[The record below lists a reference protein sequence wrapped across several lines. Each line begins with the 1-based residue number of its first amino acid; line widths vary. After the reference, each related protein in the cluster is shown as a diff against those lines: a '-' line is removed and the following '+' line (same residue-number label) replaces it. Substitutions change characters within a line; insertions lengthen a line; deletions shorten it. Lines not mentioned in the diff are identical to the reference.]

1 MAKYRLNL
9 ILLAALIR
17 VQISTPL
24 RYPNRRDRN
33 LLRLPSVARAA
44 AKANFVLRRI
54 AGFTV
59 HHTASERGEQQPNLD
74 ALRGIERNVTSPVP
88 IFRKLMAMERPQLN
102 FHVQ

>member
-1 MAKYRLNL
+1 MALVVFMAKYRLNL
-9 ILLAALIR
+9 ILQAALIR

-74 ALRGIERNVTSPVP
+74 ALRGIERTSPHQSQFSV
-88 IFRKLMAMERPQLN
+88 N
-102 FHVQ
+102 

>member
-9 ILLAALIR
+9 ILLAALLR

-59 HHTASERGEQQPNLD
+59 HTASERGEQQ
-74 ALRGIERNVTSPVP
+74 AIAT
-88 IFRKLMAMERPQLN
+88 
-102 FHVQ
+102 